1 MSADVECLQRAVE
14 GRASSDEEEE
24 DRGLREEGLSGTK
37 SSSRVHSWGKGFAF
51 ILIICLKRQAEAL
64 ITLNIFRCQNQ
75 LVHPHGL
82 HSNKRCCSWNGQKTE
97 LFDTGKVGMLL
108 YWLYNLLTKTCSS
121 LPAEVQQLQHLIVCF
136 LHLSLISPKKT
147 KTRLW

>member
-51 ILIICLKRQAEAL
+51 ILIICLKRQTE
-64 ITLNIFRCQNQ
+64 TL
-75 LVHPHGL
+75 L
-82 HSNKRCCSWNGQKTE
+82 
-97 LFDTGKVGMLL
+97 
-108 YWLYNLLTKTCSS
+108 SS
-121 LPAEVQQLQHLIVCF
+121 P
-136 LHLSLISPKKT
+136 LISSDVRT
-147 KTRLW
+147 SWSTHTVSIATSDAAAGMDRRQSCLTQERWGCFYIGYIIC